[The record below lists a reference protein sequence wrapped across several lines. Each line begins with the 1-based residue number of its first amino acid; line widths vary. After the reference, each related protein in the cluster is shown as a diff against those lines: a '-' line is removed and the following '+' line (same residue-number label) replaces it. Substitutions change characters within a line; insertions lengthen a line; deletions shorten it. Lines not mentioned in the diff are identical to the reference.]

1 MTKQKSFFGKDWTE
15 GEIKFPKHLTPEII
29 HSALFI
35 GNANN
40 MESAGQRIEFCS
52 KQLGD
57 EAMSYAMA
65 LLILPSLMEMT
76 QQTKEYQDF
85 LKMRKKKTH
94 QTKNPGPLQ
103 RRGVPAKSRYPNII
117 RPPPPF
123 FCKRG
128 PTTFGCIA

>member
-35 GNANN
+35 ANADN
-40 MESAGQRIEFCS
+40 MESAGHRIEYCS

-65 LLILPSLMEMT
+65 LLILPTLMDMV
-76 QQTKEYQDF
+76 KDHQDYKDF
-85 LKMRKKKTH
+85 QELRKKKTH
-94 QTKNPGPLQ
+94 
-103 RRGVPAKSRYPNII
+103 
-117 RPPPPF
+117 
-123 FCKRG
+123 
-128 PTTFGCIA
+128 